1 MVIPRRDRSKGG
13 KAKAFS
19 PFLVEIGEYGSLI
32 VIRLK
37 MQEASQVLILY
48 DLRAKSSKF
57 ANISLSN
64 FSVSF
69 RIK

>member
-1 MVIPRRDRSKGG
+1 MVIPRRDRWKGG

-32 VIRLK
+32 VISLK

-48 DLRAKSSKF
+48 D
-57 ANISLSN
+57 
-64 FSVSF
+64 
-69 RIK
+69 